1 MLMIVTVQTKQFP
14 VTAIFRIVG
23 MVVIDVMN
31 RQFAK
36 VRVHELPRAASTY
49 PGIEFQ
55 GFFTVAAF
63 QLRIVLRDNCHN

>member
-23 MVVIDVMN
+23 MVVINVMN

-36 VRVHELPRAASTY
+36 VRVHKLPRAAPTY
-49 PGIEFQ
+49 PGI
-55 GFFTVAAF
+55 
-63 QLRIVLRDNCHN
+63 